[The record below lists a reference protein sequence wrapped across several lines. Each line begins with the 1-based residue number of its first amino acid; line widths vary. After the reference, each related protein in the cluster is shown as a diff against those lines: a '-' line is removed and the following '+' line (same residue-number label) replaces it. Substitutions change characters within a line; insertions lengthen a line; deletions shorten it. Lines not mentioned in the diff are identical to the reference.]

1 MQYSQG
7 RGDSG
12 PGITYDVARRGL
24 LLASGMKSAATQL
37 AASGNTADGQS
48 VLVRLAGT
56 CGGWHVPGSNNK
68 AVIASSSAHKGERR
82 WVLQWMDQT
91 SRSRQ
96 KVTWPAD
103 TEYAKHK
110 TVTNCGR
117 KWEVM
122 WG

>member
-1 MQYSQG
+1 
-7 RGDSG
+7 
-12 PGITYDVARRGL
+12 
-24 LLASGMKSAATQL
+24 MKSAATQL
-37 AASGNTADGQS
+37 AASGNTAIGVP
-48 VLVRLAGT
+48 VLVRLVGHKCEGGCVGRCVGGLG
-56 CGGWHVPGSNNK
+56 CGGWHAPINGNK
-68 AVIASSSAHKGERR
+68 AVIVASSAHKGERR

-103 TEYAKHK
+103 TKYAKHK